1 MAEGRAQRVSQ
12 HAGRP
17 HGSGDRWS
25 HLYLGGHLV
34 SMIKPTRGV
43 LSQVHRTGTILSLNI
58 HSCSPTLGAR
68 NCAERCPVPRELIL
82 RRQINSWLLCKCE
95 DNKNYNNNFH
105 SLSAYHSHLK
115 SAFLIPIYTALLG
128 KHMNYNKNKCL
139 LGLHH
144 VLGTVLNISRALTHL
159 TSSNHMSYYCPHFPD
174 EETER
179 QRD

>member
-43 LSQVHRTGTILSLNI
+43 LSQVHSTGTILSLNI

-68 NCAERCPVPRELIL
+68 NCAERCPVPKGNHSEDSPEVS
-82 RRQINSWLLCKCE
+82 IN
-95 DNKNYNNNFH
+95 
-105 SLSAYHSHLK
+105 
-115 SAFLIPIYTALLG
+115 IPA
-128 KHMNYNKNKCL
+128 
-139 LGLHH
+139 
-144 VLGTVLNISRALTHL
+144 
-159 TSSNHMSYYCPHFPD
+159 SSPFN
-174 EETER
+174 
-179 QRD
+179 